1 MRENTLKIYWIL
13 IGFAWLRS
21 QAHRNLW
28 KMSKPCQS
36 VLFCKYLLSSLLII
50 SKQRFVSKKSTLS
63 SKFDIFY
70 AQSISNLLRSCK
82 NVSFLKTENEK
93 KWLSA
98 NSKQQP
104 AWYQARIATFFNTER
119 GVWRKRS
126 EKSLRNVA
134 EVAKFLDDNKPK
146 KVT

>member
-1 MRENTLKIYWIL
+1 MRENTFKIYWIL
-13 IGFAWLRS
+13 IGFALLRS
-21 QAHRNLW
+21 QTHRNLW
-28 KMSKPCQS
+28 KMSKPCQN
-36 VLFCKYLLSSLLII
+36 VLFCKYLLFSLLII

-63 SKFDIFY
+63 PKFDIFY

-104 AWYQARIATFFNTER
+104 AWYQAWIATFFNTER

>member
-1 MRENTLKIYWIL
+1 MSRFWKQETK
-13 IGFAWLRS
+13 
-21 QAHRNLW
+21 RNGYR
-28 KMSKPCQS
+28 Q
-36 VLFCKYLLSSLLII
+36 I
-50 SKQRFVSKKSTLS
+50 
-63 SKFDIFY
+63 
-70 AQSISNLLRSCK
+70 A
-82 NVSFLKTENEK
+82 
-93 KWLSA
+93 
-98 NSKQQP
+98 KQQP